1 MKTVKVTAI
10 NMYTGEVETFIA
22 YRDNLGGIG
31 LRGGYYDII
40 SVKDIDNNTKEWYNK
55 SVKKRK
61 EGKP

>member
-40 SVKDIDNNTKEWYNK
+40 SVKDIDNNTKE
-55 SVKKRK
+55 
-61 EGKP
+61 